1 MRSSTRARVTAAA
14 VAVAVLAVGFAV
26 RPTPPSLSPETT
38 GDAALAERARPL
50 LEDAPRATAAVVE
63 VDDGRVREAY
73 FGADGTTLYEIG
85 SVSKSLTGL
94 LLADAIERGE
104 VDPDTE
110 LGTLL
115 DLGGAPAASV
125 TLSELS
131 SHRSG
136 LPRNPPG
143 VLTSATMF
151 LDNLRNRDPYTG
163 DVDALVGS
171 AARADLTD
179 PGRFAYS
186 NLGAALLGQA
196 LAASSGTDYETLL
209 RQRLLDPLGMGRTV
223 VPASPDDVPAEA
235 AVGHGTNGRPFAP
248 SANAAW
254 APMGGVHSTG
264 ADMGLLAR
272 ALLEGEAPGAGA
284 LEPRWD
290 DGQGDGVGL
299 GWFVTDHDGTEV
311 TWHNGMT
318 GGFAAMVALDR
329 EGGRAVVVLADGPA
343 GVDSVA
349 LDLLLEEE

>member
-1 MRSSTRARVTAAA
+1 MRSGTRTGATVAVVAA
-14 VAVAVLAVGFAV
+14 VVLAVGFAV
-26 RPTPPSLSPETT
+26 RPVAPSLSSEVT
-38 GDAALAERARPL
+38 GDAELAQRARPL
-50 LEDAPRATAAVVE
+50 LEDGPRATAAVVE
-63 VDDGRVREAY
+63 VDGDRVREAY

-85 SVSKSLTGL
+85 SVSKALTGL

-115 DLGGAPAASV
+115 DLEGAPAATV

-143 VLTSATMF
+143 VLTSVTML

-163 DVDALVGS
+163 DVRDLVGS
-171 AARADLTD
+171 AAEADLTD
-179 PGRFAYS
+179 RGRFAYS

-196 LAASSGTDYETLL
+196 LAVSAGTDYETVLH
-209 RQRLLDPLGMGRTV
+209 QRLLAPLGMERTV
-223 VPASPDDVPAEA
+223 VPATPEDVPAEA

-264 ADMGLLAR
+264 GDMGLLAR
-272 ALLEGEAPGAGA
+272 ALVGGGAPGVEA

-290 DGQGDGVGL
+290 DGRGDGVGL

-329 EGGRAVVVLADGPA
+329 EGGRAVVVLADGPV

-349 LDLLLEEE
+349 LDLLLEGE